1 MSPLAERKS
10 SLGWNSFWLLMAR
23 VTAQG
28 LSVLFVALAAR
39 KLGVTVF
46 GEFNVLAA
54 VVILGNAFTTF
65 GTETLL
71 IREISKSGQTSSLP
85 SRTFGLQLVLSA
97 LFWLTAFLVHA
108 SPPLLVYALSLFP
121 LALISVTGAYL
132 RGFERMDLYWTI
144 SLLGGLAQCAA
155 IYFSS
160 DLSTLCL
167 FLFLGQTLV
176 ALLSYRLCSASLPDF
191 RLFPSIDVFPLLRVA
206 FPFAAMTTLSVLTS
220 RLGIFAVS
228 TFIGAPETGLFASSV
243 RVTEALKLGHYAVL
257 GASLPMLSRGAI
269 DSFKRFR
276 SSLWMM
282 LVVSALLAGVAAFL
296 ARPLSVLLFGPEF
309 ASASDALVILVW
321 SLVPYTVGAF
331 LSVAL
336 VARGRETDLL
346 KAMSIALLVFVLL
359 YFFLTRQHG
368 MVGAAW
374 AALVGESIQAIIL
387 VLVVARSESDSAIME
402 SKNATL

>member
-1 MSPLAERKS
+1 MTPLAEQKN
-10 SLGWNSFWLLMAR
+10 SLGWNSFWLLLAR
-23 VTAQG
+23 VTTQG
-28 LSVLFVALAAR
+28 LNVLFVALAAR
-39 KLGVTVF
+39 RLGVTVF

-71 IREISKSGQTSSLP
+71 VRETSKLGQISPLA
-85 SRTFGLQLVLSA
+85 SRTFGLQLALSA

-108 SPPLLVYALSLFP
+108 SPALLVYTLSLFP
-121 LALISVTGAYL
+121 LALTSVTGALL
-132 RGFERMDLYWTI
+132 RAFERMDLYWAI
-144 SLLGGLAQCAA
+144 SLLGGLTQCAA
-155 IYFSS
+155 IYFSPN
-160 DLSTLCL
+160 LPTLCL
-167 FLFLGQTLV
+167 LLFIGQILV
-176 ALLSYRLCSASLPDF
+176 ALLAYRLCSASLPDF

-206 FPFAAMTTLSVLTS
+206 LPFAAMTTLSVLTS

-228 TFIGAPETGLFASSV
+228 TFAGNPETGLFASSV
-243 RVTEALKLGHYAVL
+243 RVTEALKLGHYAIL
-257 GASLPMLSRGAI
+257 GASLPMLSRGAM
-269 DSFKRFR
+269 DSFAHFR

-282 LVVSALLAGVAAFL
+282 LAVSALLAGVAAFL
-296 ARPLSVLLFGPEF
+296 ARPLSVLLFGAEF
-309 ASASDALVILVW
+309 ASASDVLVILVW

-331 LSVAL
+331 ISVAL

-346 KAMSIALLVFVLL
+346 KAMSIALLAFVLL

-374 AALVGESIQAIIL
+374 AALVGESIQAVIL
-387 VLVVARSESDSAIME
+387 ILVVARSDSAFME